1 MGVNRAPERG
11 STAPPADR
19 YRRGERRT
27 SAEPLAAAWEPEGTA
42 ALRRS
47 PRKRRG
53 VRRLVANYGWRIY
66 AIPVLLVLTALVA
79 LDTVQPNT
87 PGIGDGGSTNAAE
100 TPVSTPEAPPSEL
113 PAKKPDLK
121 IPTAELPGGP
131 EFSQDGV
138 GTFKAIT
145 GSGPRVGEGNA
156 PKFRKYAIAI
166 EDGVKPADYNDDA
179 AAFARTVEGI
189 LSDPRS
195 WIGTKQVA
203 LQRVEANQNPDFTVA
218 LTSTKTTHTLCGKEI
233 PFETSCYHPPTE
245 RVIIN
250 VARWVRG
257 AMAYG
262 SDLAGYRTYVIN
274 HEVGHA
280 LGSQHAPCPEN
291 DAPAPVMM
299 QQTFG
304 VSNDFVSQ
312 LNAGQDVVPAD
323 GKVCKTNAFPAG

>member
-1 MGVNRAPERG
+1 MNRAPERG
-11 STAPPADR
+11 RPGPPADR

-42 ALRRS
+42 ALRR

-53 VRRLVANYGWRIY
+53 VKKLIAHYGWRIY
-66 AIPVLLVLTALVA
+66 AIPVLLVLTALVV
-79 LDTVQPNT
+79 LDTVQPKSPT
-87 PGIGDGGSTNAAE
+87 PGDQNSTNAAE
-100 TPVSTPEAPPSEL
+100 TPAKGTPEPPASEV
-113 PAKKPDLK
+113 PGKKPQLNV
-121 IPTAELPGGP
+121 PTAELPAGP
-131 EFSQDGV
+131 QFSEDGV
-138 GTFKAIT
+138 GTFKVIA
-145 GSGPRVGEGNA
+145 GASARVGEANA
-156 PKFRKYAIAI
+156 PKFRKYAIAV

-179 AAFARTVEGI
+179 AAFGRTVEGI

-203 LQRVEANQNPDFTVA
+203 LQRVEANQNPDFVVSLST
-218 LTSTKTTHTLCGKEI
+218 TKTTHTLCGKEI
-233 PFETSCYHPPTE
+233 PFETSCFNSQQK

-257 AMAYG
+257 AMVYG

-280 LGSQHAPCPEN
+280 LGSGHAACAEN

-323 GKVCKTNAFPAG
+323 GKVCRPNAFPAG

>member
-1 MGVNRAPERG
+1 VNRAPERG
-11 STAPPADR
+11 RTAPPADR

-27 SAEPLAAAWEPEGTA
+27 SAEPLAAAWEPEATQ
-42 ALRRS
+42 ALRR

-53 VRRLVANYGWRIY
+53 VKKLVANYGWRIY
-66 AIPVLLVLTALVA
+66 AIPVLLVLTALVV
-79 LDTVQPNT
+79 LDTVQPKSPAT
-87 PGIGDGGSTNAAE
+87 GDGGSTNAAE
-100 TPVSTPEAPPSEL
+100 TPASTPEAPASEVL
-113 PAKKPDLK
+113 GQKPQLN
-121 IPTAELPGGP
+121 IPTAELPPGP
-131 EFSQDGV
+131 DFSQDGV
-138 GTFKAIT
+138 GTFKAIP
-145 GSGPRVGEGNA
+145 GSGPRVGEANA

-179 AAFARTVEGI
+179 AAFARTVDGF

-203 LQRVEANQNPDFTVA
+203 LQRVEANQNPDFTIA
-218 LTSTKTTHTLCGKEI
+218 LTTTKTTHTICGKEI
-233 PFETSCYHPPTE
+233 PFETSCYDKPTK
-245 RVIIN
+245 RVVIN

-257 AMAYG
+257 AMAY
-262 SDLAGYRTYVIN
+262 SRDLAGYRNYVIN

-280 LGSQHAPCPEN
+280 LGSGHAACPEN

>member
-1 MGVNRAPERG
+1 MNRAPERG
-11 STAPPADR
+11 RPVPPADR

-42 ALRRS
+42 QLRR
-47 PRKRRG
+47 PRRRG
-53 VRRLVANYGWRIY
+53 GVKKLVSNYGWRIY
-66 AIPVLLVLTALVA
+66 AIPVLLVLTALVV
-79 LDTVQPNT
+79 LDTVQPKTPALGGAGTTAVET
-87 PGIGDGGSTNAAE
+87 PG
-100 TPVSTPEAPPSEL
+100 STPEAPPSEVQGQ
-113 PAKKPDLK
+113 KPKLDV
-121 IPTAELPGGP
+121 PTAELPAGP
-131 EFSQDGV
+131 AFSENGV
-138 GTFKAIT
+138 GTWRAIA
-145 GSGPRVGEGNA
+145 GGGNRVGEGNA
-156 PKFRKYAIAI
+156 RTFRKYAIAI
-166 EDGVKPADYNDDA
+166 EDGVQPGDYNNDD

-203 LQRVEANQNPDFTVA
+203 LQRVEANQNPDFTIS
-218 LTSTKTTHTLCGKEI
+218 LTTTKTTHTICGREI
-233 PFETSCYHPPTE
+233 PFETSCYDKPTK
-245 RVIIN
+245 RVVIN

-262 SDLAGYRTYVIN
+262 SDIPGYRTYVIN

-280 LGSQHAPCPEN
+280 LGNNHAACPEN

-304 VSNDFVSQ
+304 VANNFVSQ

-323 GKVCKTNAFPAG
+323 GKVCKTNPFPAG

>member
-1 MGVNRAPERG
+1 MNRAPERG
-11 STAPPADR
+11 RTAPPADR
-19 YRRGERRT
+19 YRRGARRT

-42 ALRRS
+42 QHRR
-47 PRKRRG
+47 PRKRG
-53 VRRLVANYGWRIY
+53 VKGLAANYGWRIY
-66 AIPVLLVLTALVA
+66 AIPVLLVLTALVV
-79 LDTVQPNT
+79 LDTVQPKA
-87 PGIGDGGSTNAAE
+87 PASGGTAGGA
-100 TPVSTPEAPPSEL
+100 TDVVTTTPEPPPTEVQ
-113 PAKKPDLK
+113 AGKPKLDL
-121 IPTAELPGGP
+121 PTAELPPGP
-131 EFSQDGV
+131 AFSEDGV
-138 GTFKAIT
+138 GTWRAIA
-145 GSGPRVGEGNA
+145 GSGARVGEANA

-166 EDGVKPADYNDDA
+166 EDGVKPADYNNDD

-203 LQRVEANQNPDFTVA
+203 LQRVEANQNPDFVVS
-218 LTSTKTTHTLCGKEI
+218 LTTTKTTHTICGKEI
-233 PFETSCYHPPTE
+233 PFETSCYDKGTK

-262 SDLAGYRTYVIN
+262 PDVAGYRTYVIN

-280 LGSQHAPCPEN
+280 LGLGHAACPEN

-304 VSNDFVSQ
+304 VANNFVSV

-323 GKVCKTNAFPAG
+323 GKICKPNPFPAG

>member
-1 MGVNRAPERG
+1 MNRAPERG
-11 STAPPADR
+11 RSAPPADR

-27 SAEPLAAAWEPEGTA
+27 SAEPLAAAWEPEGTQA
-42 ALRRS
+42 PRR
-47 PRKRRG
+47 PRQSRG
-53 VRRLVANYGWRIY
+53 AKRLVASYGWRIY
-66 AIPVLLVLTALVA
+66 AIPVLLVLTALVV
-79 LDTVQPNT
+79 LDTVQPRSPSSGT
-87 PGIGDGGSTNAAE
+87 TAGTNAAE
-100 TPVSTPEAPPSEL
+100 TPAGTSEAPPTEV
-113 PAKKPDLK
+113 PGKKPDLK
-121 IPTAELPGGP
+121 IPTAELPAGP
-131 EFSQDGV
+131 AFSEDGV
-138 GTFKAIT
+138 GTFKVIGGA
-145 GSGPRVGEGNA
+145 GQRVGEGNA

-179 AAFARTVEGI
+179 TAFARTVEGI

-203 LQRVEANQNPDFTVA
+203 LQRVEANQNPDFVVSLAT
-218 LTSTKTTHTLCGKEI
+218 TKTSHTLCGREI
-233 PFETSCYHPPTE
+233 PFETSCYNPGQK

-280 LGSQHAPCPEN
+280 LGSQHAPCPDN

-323 GKVCKTNAFPAG
+323 GKVCKTNPFPAG

>member
-1 MGVNRAPERG
+1 MNRAPERG
-11 STAPPADR
+11 RSAPPADR

-27 SAEPLAAAWEPEGTA
+27 SAEPLAAAWEPEGATA
-42 ALRRS
+42 PRRA
-47 PRKRRG
+47 PQRRG
-53 VRRLVANYGWRIY
+53 VRRLVASYGWRIY
-66 AIPVLLVLTALVA
+66 AIPVLLVLTALVV
-79 LDTVQPNT
+79 LDTVQPKT
-87 PGIGDGGSTNAAE
+87 PGIGGGGGTNAAE

-121 IPTAELPGGP
+121 IPTAELPAGP
-131 EFSQDGV
+131 DFSQDGV
-138 GTFKAIT
+138 GTFKVVA

-156 PKFRKYAIAI
+156 PKFRRYAIAI

-203 LQRVEANQNPDFTVA
+203 LQRVEANQNPDFVVA
-218 LTSTKTTHTLCGKEI
+218 LTTTKTTHTLCGKEI

-245 RVIIN
+245 RVVIN

-323 GKVCKTNAFPAG
+323 GKVCKPNAFPAG

>member
-1 MGVNRAPERG
+1 MNRAPERG
-11 STAPPADR
+11 RTEPPADR
-19 YRRGERRT
+19 YRRGARRT

-42 ALRRS
+42 QHRR
-47 PRKRRG
+47 PRKRG
-53 VRRLVANYGWRIY
+53 VRKLVANYGWRIY
-66 AIPVLLVLTALVA
+66 AIPVLLVLTALVV
-79 LDTVQPNT
+79 LDTVQPKT
-87 PGIGDGGSTNAAE
+87 PAAGGSTAGGS
-100 TPVSTPEAPPSEL
+100 TDVVTTTPEAPATEVQGQKPKLEL
-113 PAKKPDLK
+113 
-121 IPTAELPGGP
+121 PTAELPAGP
-131 EFSQDGV
+131 AFSENGV
-138 GTFKAIT
+138 GTWRAIA
-145 GSGPRVGEGNA
+145 GGGARVGEGNA
-156 PKFRKYAIAI
+156 RTFRKYAIAI
-166 EDGVKPADYNDDA
+166 EDGVQPADYNNDD

-203 LQRVEANQNPDFTVA
+203 LQRVEANQNPDFVVS
-218 LTSTKTTHTLCGKEI
+218 LTSTKTTHTICGKEI
-233 PFETSCYHPPTE
+233 PFETSCWDQPSK

-262 SDLAGYRTYVIN
+262 SDIPGYRTYVIN

-280 LGSQHAPCPEN
+280 LGNKHAACAEN

-304 VSNDFVSQ
+304 VANNFVSV

-323 GKVCKTNAFPAG
+323 GKICKPNPFPAG

>member
-1 MGVNRAPERG
+1 MNRAPERG
-11 STAPPADR
+11 RPAPPSDR

-42 ALRRS
+42 ALRRR

-53 VRRLVANYGWRIY
+53 VRKLVASYGWRIY

-79 LDTVQPNT
+79 LDTVQPKT
-87 PGIGDGGSTNAAE
+87 PASGGGTSAAE
-100 TPVSTPEAPPSEL
+100 TTVSTPEAPPSEV
-113 PAKKPDLK
+113 PGRKPDLK
-121 IPTAELPGGP
+121 IPTAELPAGP
-131 EFSQDGV
+131 DFSQDGV
-138 GTFKAIT
+138 GTFKVIA
-145 GSGPRVGEGNA
+145 GSGPRVGEANA
-156 PKFRKYAIAI
+156 QKFRRYAIAI

-179 AAFARTVEGI
+179 AAFARTVDGF

-233 PFETSCYHPPTE
+233 PFETSCWHPPTK

-257 AMAYG
+257 AMVYG
-262 SDLAGYRTYVIN
+262 PDLAGYRTYVIN

-280 LGSQHAPCPEN
+280 LGSQHAACPETG
-291 DAPAPVMM
+291 APAPVMM

-323 GKVCKTNAFPAG
+323 GKVCTPNAFPAG

>member
-1 MGVNRAPERG
+1 VNRAPERG
-11 STAPPADR
+11 RTAPPADR

-42 ALRRS
+42 AVRR
-47 PRKRRG
+47 PRRKRG
-53 VRRLVANYGWRIY
+53 VKRLVANYGWRIY
-66 AIPVLLVLTALVA
+66 AIPVLVVLTALVV
-79 LDTVQPNT
+79 LDTVQPNA
-87 PGIGDGGSTNAAE
+87 PAAGGIGPGTNAAE
-100 TPVSTPEAPPSEL
+100 TPVSSSEPPPSEV
-113 PAKKPDLK
+113 PGKKPVLN

-131 EFSQDGV
+131 AFSEDGV
-138 GTFKAIT
+138 GTFKVIA
-145 GSGPRVGEGNA
+145 GSGPRVGDGNA
-156 PKFRKYAIAI
+156 QKFRKYAIAI
-166 EDGVKPADYNDDA
+166 EDGVKPVDYNDDA

-203 LQRVEANQNPDFTVA
+203 LQRVEANQNPDFVVA
-218 LTSTKTTHTLCGKEI
+218 LTTTKTTHTLCGKEI
-233 PFETSCYHPPTE
+233 PFETSCYNPAQK

-250 VARWVRG
+250 VARWIRG
-257 AMAYG
+257 AMVYG

-280 LGSQHAPCPEN
+280 LGSGHAACPDN

-323 GKVCKTNAFPAG
+323 GKVCKPNAFPAG

>member
-1 MGVNRAPERG
+1 MNRAPERG
-11 STAPPADR
+11 RPAPSADR

-27 SAEPLAAAWEPEGTA
+27 SAEPLAAAWEPDATA
-42 ALRRS
+42 AMRR

-53 VRRLVANYGWRIY
+53 VKKLIANYGWRIY
-66 AIPVLLVLTALVA
+66 AIPVLLVLTALVV
-79 LDTVQPNT
+79 LDTVQPKAPTNQDTTAQGQQT
-87 PGIGDGGSTNAAE
+87 PANG
-100 TPVSTPEAPPSEL
+100 TPEPPASEV
-113 PAKKPDLK
+113 PGKKPQLNV
-121 IPTAELPGGP
+121 PTAELPPGP
-131 EFSQDGV
+131 AFSEDGV
-138 GTFKAIT
+138 GTFKVIA
-145 GSGPRVGEGNA
+145 GAGARVGEGNA

-179 AAFARTVEGI
+179 TAFARTVEGI

-195 WIGTKQVA
+195 WVGTKQVA
-203 LQRVEANQNPDFTVA
+203 LQRVEANQNPDFVVSLST
-218 LTSTKTTHTLCGKEI
+218 TKTTHTLCGKEI
-233 PFETSCYHPPTE
+233 PFETSCFNPQQK

-257 AMAYG
+257 AMVYG

-280 LGSQHAPCPEN
+280 LGNGHAACAEAG
-291 DAPAPVMM
+291 APAPVMM

-323 GKVCKTNAFPAG
+323 GKVCTPNAFPAG

>member
-1 MGVNRAPERG
+1 VNRAPERG
-11 STAPPADR
+11 RTAPPADR

-27 SAEPLAAAWEPEGTA
+27 SAEPLAAAWEPEATQ
-42 ALRRS
+42 ALRR

-53 VRRLVANYGWRIY
+53 VKKLVANYGWRIY
-66 AIPVLLVLTALVA
+66 AIPVLLVLTALVV
-79 LDTVQPNT
+79 LDTVQPKSPAT
-87 PGIGDGGSTNAAE
+87 GDGGSTNAAE
-100 TPVSTPEAPPSEL
+100 TPASTPEAPASEVL
-113 PAKKPDLK
+113 GQKPQLN
-121 IPTAELPGGP
+121 IPTAELPPGP
-131 EFSQDGV
+131 DFSQDGV
-138 GTFKAIT
+138 GTFKAIP
-145 GSGPRVGEGNA
+145 GSGPRVGEANA

-179 AAFARTVEGI
+179 AAFARTVDGF

-195 WIGTKQVA
+195 WVGTKQVA
-203 LQRVEANQNPDFTVA
+203 LQRVEANQNPDFTIA
-218 LTSTKTTHTLCGKEI
+218 LTTTKTTHTICGKEI
-233 PFETSCYHPPTE
+233 PFETSCYDKPTK
-245 RVIIN
+245 RVVIN

-257 AMAYG
+257 AMAY
-262 SDLAGYRTYVIN
+262 SRDLAGYRNYVIN

-280 LGSQHAPCPEN
+280 LGSGHAACPEN